1 MHDEPRTQNE
11 SSYPDGNGA
20 KMVVKGL
27 YDIRKKLR
35 DTGDPA
41 NDVEDLILRVIHA
54 PERREARRADRDAAR

>member
-1 MHDEPRTQNE
+1 MSHETRTKVLTLTETEQ
-11 SSYPDGNGA
+11 

-27 YDIRKKLR
+27 YDIRQKLR

-54 PERREARRADRDAAR
+54 PERRGARRADRDAAR

>member
-1 MHDEPRTQNE
+1 
-11 SSYPDGNGA
+11 
-20 KMVVKGL
+20 MVVKGL

-41 NDVEDLILRVIHA
+41 NDVGDLILRVIHA

>member
-1 MHDEPRTQNE
+1 MSHEPRTKVLTLTETEQ
-11 SSYPDGNGA
+11 

-41 NDVEDLILRVIHA
+41 NDVGDLILRVIHA
-54 PERREARRADRDAAR
+54 PGRREARRADRDAAR

>member
-1 MHDEPRTQNE
+1 MSHEPRTKVLTLTKTEQ
-11 SSYPDGNGA
+11 

>member
-1 MHDEPRTQNE
+1 
-11 SSYPDGNGA
+11 
-20 KMVVKGL
+20 MVVKGL

>member
-1 MHDEPRTQNE
+1 MSHEPRTKVLTLTETEQ
-11 SSYPDGNGA
+11 

-27 YDIRKKLR
+27 YDIRQKLR

-54 PERREARRADRDAAR
+54 PERREAQRADRDAAR

>member
-1 MHDEPRTQNE
+1 MSHEPRTKVLTLTETEQ
-11 SSYPDGNGA
+11 

-27 YDIRKKLR
+27 SDIRKKLR

>member
-1 MHDEPRTQNE
+1 MSHEPRTKVLSLTETEQ
-11 SSYPDGNGA
+11 

>member
-1 MHDEPRTQNE
+1 MSHEPRTKVLTLTETEQ
-11 SSYPDGNGA
+11 

-27 YDIRKKLR
+27 YDIHKKLR

-41 NDVEDLILRVIHA
+41 NDVGELILRVIHA